1 MSLNDAYNNAKEEV
15 AASSGL
21 SSIDKLLKA
30 NGLSAEDVGKI
41 SKVSLS
47 NNPDDTKIILSPKWG
62 EGPAWQP
69 VQPADPVVIN
79 P

>member
-1 MSLNDAYNNAKEEV
+1 MSLEDAYNTAK
-15 AASSGL
+15 ADGAL

-30 NGLSAEDVGKI
+30 NGLTAEDVGKI

-47 NNPDDTKIILSPKWG
+47 TNPDDTKIILSPKWG

-69 VQPADPVVIN
+69 VQQLSLIHI
-79 P
+79 